1 MRPRILNANEIYE
14 QMRQAASH
22 GPTLFKK
29 KPVRQYVS
37 RCSCLAFKRTAHRIS
52 FAVVPSESTIQG
64 RTSPVSDDS
73 DAYALASVSTPE
85 TPSSQRQD
93 PVNQLNAAFQQDLQ
107 TAAPQP
113 SQAELDR
120 RAQSDRAS
128 HEISAKMLQGWSLL
142 AQECPNPTCHGI
154 PLMKPPKARPEGA
167 PTASVTADP
176 SALAAGLPESGRVR
190 SASKRNKFSQH
201 NHQQGAA
208 AAAAAAAPLS
218 DPRMLCVACGGRYLK
233 ESDAPAYDAWAASQE
248 QQQQQTQRG
257 SSSTGQ
263 GGAAAS
269 VAPSVSHSN
278 KRAQEHIDMGRMK
291 SDNAAA
297 EPAAKRRASVG
308 ERAQPSIPAPTMTVP
323 ASSNDEVRFYRGR
336 PRVRLQTDQNMYRCA
351 LCRILSSMRSRTC
364 QPT

>member
-1 MRPRILNANEIYE
+1 
-14 QMRQAASH
+14 MRQAASH
-22 GPTLFKK
+22 GSTLFKK
-29 KPVRQYVS
+29 KPVRQYATCFS
-37 RCSCLAFKRTAHRIS
+37 SSLPADDKLIGIS
-52 FAVVPSESTIQG
+52 FAVEPSESTIQG
-64 RTSPVSDDS
+64 RATSPISDDS
-73 DAYALASVSTPE
+73 DALASVSTPE

-93 PVNQLNAAFQQDLQ
+93 QHNAAPFHQDLH
-107 TAAPQP
+107 PQP

-291 SDNAAA
+291 SDNATA